1 MVIAGDYEPPPPV
14 AGKRTPPAAKR
25 KTAVQACRVTILGI
39 CF

>member
-1 MVIAGDYEPPPPV
+1 MVIAGDYEPPPPA
-14 AGKRTPPAAKR
+14 AGKRTPPATKR